1 MYNKIYN
8 AIQILSKGDLADL
21 KRRSLASIAD
31 APAYFRVLAYSKSPD
46 SKQAQR
52 ILFLLIHTKLS
63 DDDDGLTV
71 AQALINAGVKES
83 QVIQLVRSG
92 DNGIDYLKR
101 QLVRCKDVNRV
112 SLGILAQYWGENARR
127 QLLKEFIL
135 ANTEKFE
142 TESN

>member
-1 MYNKIYN
+1 MYNNIYN
-8 AIQILSKGDLADL
+8 AIQILSKGDVADL

-31 APAYFRVLAYSKSPD
+31 APAYFRILAYSKSPD
-46 SKQAQR
+46 SKQTQR
-52 ILFLLIHTKLS
+52 IIFLLLHTKLA
-63 DDDDGLTV
+63 DGEDGLSV
-71 AQALINAGVKES
+71 AQALINAGVKEG
-83 QVIQLVRSG
+83 QIIQLVRSG

-101 QLVRCKDVNRV
+101 QLVRCKDVSQV
-112 SLGILAQYWGENARR
+112 SLGKLAQYWGENARR